1 MLNRTKSENPTI
13 AAQVNLI
20 GVGTQINGD
29 VDARGDIRVD
39 GILNGNLTGATR
51 VVVGPEG
58 RVNGHIQCT
67 FAEIIGQVKGD
78 VVLNETL
85 TLRSNARIEGN
96 ITIGRL
102 IVESGAVF
110 TGSCTMQNP
119 QLGN

>member
-1 MLNRTKSENPTI
+1 MLNRTKSENPAI
-13 AAQVNLI
+13 AANVNLI
-20 GVGTQINGD
+20 GGGTQINGD
-29 VDARGDIRVD
+29 VVAHGDIRVD
-39 GILNGNLTGATR
+39 GVLNGNLTGATR

-58 RVNGHIQCT
+58 RVNGNIHCT

-85 TLRSNARIEGN
+85 TLRANARIDGN

-110 TGSCTMQNP
+110 TGNCTMQNP
-119 QLGN
+119 PQGS